1 MTRLLAALPLLLV
14 MGSPASPQDGSNWT
28 VVETAHFRFH
38 FQPQPRMEP
47 SAFSAQEERAF
58 GELQATFAAPLPG
71 KINFYVWNSS
81 EEGGRVLGR
90 PSGFSVPELLL
101 IHATVTQTPGHE
113 LAHVLVFHTVH
124 PDTTNRFINE
134 GVAVAFDLLPRD
146 RVALA
151 RRLMRR
157 NGVMSVS
164 ILDLWQDPARLP
176 DDVMFPIAGAFVE
189 RLAAAGGKES
199 LLRLL
204 KTQTLSAAQTVYGP
218 VLDRIVADLQAELS
232 HDVSD

>member
-1 MTRLLAALPLLLV
+1 MNRCLVALSLLVV
-14 MGSPASPQDGSNWT
+14 MGSPASPQDSPGWT
-28 VVETAHFRFH
+28 IVETAHFRFH

-47 SAFSAQEERAF
+47 AAFGAQEERAF
-58 GELQATFAAPLPG
+58 DELHATFPGQMPG
-71 KINFYVWNSS
+71 KINFYVWNSG

-90 PSGFSVPELLL
+90 PSGFSVPQLLL
-101 IHATVTQTPGHE
+101 IHATAAQTPGHE
-113 LAHVLVFHTVH
+113 LAHILLFHTVH
-124 PDTTNRFINE
+124 PVTTNRFINE
-134 GVAVAFDLLPRD
+134 GAAVAFDLLPRD

-157 NGVMSVS
+157 NGVTSVS

-189 RLAAAGGKES
+189 RLAVVGGKES

-204 KTQTLSAAQTVYGP
+204 KTQTLSDARTIYGAA
-218 VLDRIVADLQAELS
+218 LDTIVADLQAELS
-232 HDVSD
+232 RDPSD